1 MKVLV
6 VDDDDDVRT
15 ITRLSLTTV
24 GGLAV
29 VEARNGPEALD
40 LARREHPDLILLDVM
55 MPEMDG
61 PQTLQALR
69 QHPSTADMPVVFLTA
84 KALQS
89 EIDRLRQF
97 DVCGVL
103 IKPFD
108 PMTLAAQLRKM
119 TAVRPGRIP
128 SGASAPSPA
137 FPS

>member
-15 ITRLSLTTV
+15 ITKLSLTNV

-29 VEARNGPEALD
+29 VEARNGPEGLD
-40 LARREHPDLILLDVM
+40 LAQREHPDLILLDVM

-69 QHPSTADMPVVFLTA
+69 QHASTADIPIVFLTA

-103 IKPFD
+103 SKPFD
-108 PMTLAAQLRKM
+108 PLTLAARLREVM
-119 TAVRPGRIP
+119 SDVRPAQIP
-128 SGASAPSPA
+128 SGASAPNPLSP
-137 FPS
+137 